1 MSPTFLPRGIVY
13 IIDRLQTV
21 HVYIEVVNFVLAHTR
36 ELV

>member
-1 MSPTFLPRGIVY
+1 VY
-13 IIDRLQTV
+13 IIGRLQTV